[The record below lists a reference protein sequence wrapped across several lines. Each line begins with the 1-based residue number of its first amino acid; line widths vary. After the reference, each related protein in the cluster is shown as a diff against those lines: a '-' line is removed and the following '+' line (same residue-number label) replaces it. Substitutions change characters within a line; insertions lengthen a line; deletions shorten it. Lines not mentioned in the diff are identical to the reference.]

1 MRGAARV
8 AIAAGAALQTLA
20 LIVGAATA
28 AKKKKAVEVADSA
41 TLQGQPNSDGPFDS
55 TTVTTRCPK
64 GKLAFGGWSAEVD
77 FGSGPGGDI
86 RAPARLEARVVG
98 HGGEWQRRRRGPDL
112 DRVLPQ
118 DQEAEAD
125 QQHHHARA
133 ARRGRRQRDGHHDR
147 DLPLQREASDL
158 AASWASST
166 PPTSIRPSSPRR

>member
-77 FGSGPGGDI
+77 FGSGPGWRHSGASAPRSAGG
-86 RAPARLEARVVG
+86 RA
-98 HGGEWQRRRRGPDL
+98 
-112 DRVLPQ
+112 
-118 DQEAEAD
+118 
-125 QQHHHARA
+125 
-133 ARRGRRQRDGHHDR
+133 RGRMATTAPG
-147 DLPLQREASDL
+147 
-158 AASWASST
+158 T
-166 PPTSIRPSSPRR
+166 